1 MKISSFISIRN
12 LIWLSIVMS
21 VGIVCVFIWQPV
33 RIFHWQ
39 DFRKGKAI
47 ATRIEAYRSAHG
59 RLPDTLGE
67 PGMNDDDRIFYRKEE
82 NNDYVIWFGTTLGES
97 ETYDS
102 RTKEWQ

>member
-1 MKISSFISIRN
+1 VY
-12 LIWLSIVMS
+12 L
-21 VGIVCVFIWQPV
+21 FIWQPV

-39 DFRKGKAI
+39 DFRNGNAI
-47 ATRIEAYRSAHG
+47 ITRVEAYRGAHG

-67 PGMNDDDRIFYRKEE
+67 AGINDADNQIFYRKAED
-82 NNDYVIWFGTTLGES
+82 NDYVIWFGTFLGES